1 VSGIKK
7 KSLAKC
13 PMGLFLS
20 EDNELCVKTEYSDD
34 EGRITA
40 YILSSGAFFGASS
53 SQTVESQRK
62 MMVTR
67 IIEIVLT
74 IQVFPSRFGDLPGLA
89 CESL

>member
-1 VSGIKK
+1 VSVIKK

-62 MMVTR
+62 MMVTPLSTKKMT
-67 IIEIVLT
+67 EAALLLFTV
-74 IQVFPSRFGDLPGLA
+74 
-89 CESL
+89 